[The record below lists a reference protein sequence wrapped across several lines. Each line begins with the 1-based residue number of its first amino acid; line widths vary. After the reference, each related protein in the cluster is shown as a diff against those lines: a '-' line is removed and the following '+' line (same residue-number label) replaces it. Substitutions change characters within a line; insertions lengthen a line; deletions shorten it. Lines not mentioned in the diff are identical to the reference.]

1 MIEVFIQVMLPVLIV
16 FALGYLAGRF
26 FDFDNKTLSTLSL
39 YLLTPALIFQSIYKY
54 KNFFE
59 LTTLKMLGAIT
70 LIAVLIIAGV
80 ELAGKIFKLDKST
93 RVVLIL
99 TLMLSNS
106 GNFGLPINQYA
117 FGDEALLVASV
128 LLVIYSFYTNTVGVI
143 VAAADKSDIKQALLG
158 SLKMPFFYVLVA
170 ALALNFFHVEIPAP
184 LFKPIELIGLS
195 AIPLNLLQ
203 LGFNLSKI
211 RKLERLPLVFTA
223 SAIKLAVIPFG
234 SYFLLMLLGLQG
246 LDFKSTILQIAMPPA
261 VYCSIL
267 AAHYDSDSELASS
280 IVFVSTILSFI
291 SLSVLIYLLMG
302 GSKNY

>member
-1 MIEVFIQVMLPVLIV
+1 MIQVFYSVMVPVLIV
-16 FALGYLAGRF
+16 LALGYIAGRF
-26 FDFDNKTLSTLSL
+26 FKFEVKTLSTLSL

-54 KNFFE
+54 KNLFE
-59 LTTLKMLGAIT
+59 ITTLKMLLAIT
-70 LIAVLIIAGV
+70 VISVLIIVLV
-80 ELAGKIFKLDKST
+80 ELAGRIFKMDKST

-117 FGDEALLVASV
+117 FGDQALLVASV

-143 VAAADKSDIKQALLG
+143 VAAADKSDLRQALLG

-170 ALALNFFHVEIPAP
+170 GLVVNYFQIQLPDPV
-184 LFKPIELIGLS
+184 FKPIEMIGLS

-203 LGFNLSKI
+203 LGFNLSRISKI
-211 RKLERLPLVFTA
+211 ERLPLVLTV
-223 SAIKLAVIPFG
+223 SAIKLLVIPATA
-234 SYFLLMLLGLQG
+234 YFPLVLMGLQG
-246 LDFKSTILQIAMPPA
+246 LDLKSTMLQIAMPPA

-267 AAHYDSDSELASS
+267 ASHYDSDTELASS

-291 SLSVLIYLLMG
+291 SLSVLIYLLL
-302 GSKNY
+302 

>member
-1 MIEVFIQVMLPVLIV
+1 MIQVFYSVMVPVLIV
-16 FALGYLAGRF
+16 LALGYIAGRF
-26 FDFDNKTLSTLSL
+26 FKFEVKTLSTLSL

-54 KNFFE
+54 KNLFE
-59 LTTLKMLGAIT
+59 ITTLKMLLAIT
-70 LIAVLIIAGV
+70 VISVLIIVLV
-80 ELAGKIFKLDKST
+80 ELAGRIFKMDKST

-117 FGDEALLVASV
+117 FGDQALLVASV

-143 VAAADKSDIKQALLG
+143 VAAADKSDLRQALLG

-170 ALALNFFHVEIPAP
+170 GLVVNYFQIPLP
-184 LFKPIELIGLS
+184 DPVFKPIEMIGLS

-203 LGFNLSKI
+203 LGFNLSRISKI
-211 RKLERLPLVFTA
+211 ERLPLVLTV
-223 SAIKLAVIPFG
+223 SAIKLLVIPAAA
-234 SYFLLMLLGLQG
+234 YFPLVLMGLQG
-246 LDFKSTILQIAMPPA
+246 LDLKSTMLQIAMPPA

-267 AAHYDSDSELASS
+267 ASHYDSDTELASS

-291 SLSVLIYLLMG
+291 SLSVLIYLLL
-302 GSKNY
+302 